1 MAASPARTTRPA
13 KTMSDTGFV
22 IRIGVVFAVLALGA
36 ALLVLAARQDSD
48 AVPTLPDAIES
59 VTPTPNAI
67 ADPMT
72 QIGANLNDTY
82 TGVLQFDGVE
92 IPEDQLARIVEL
104 GQVSFD
110 PGDEREFTEFDA
122 GQHTVTV
129 VYWHQTETRE
139 NDAHTFAWHFRVA
152 A

>member
-1 MAASPARTTRPA
+1 
-13 KTMSDTGFV
+13 MSDNGFV
-22 IRIGVVFAVLALGA
+22 IRIGIVVAVIALGI
-36 ALLVLAARQDSD
+36 ALLVVAARQDSD
-48 AVPTLPDAIES
+48 AVPTLPADLES
-59 VTPTPNAI
+59 VSPAPNAI

-72 QIGANLNDTY
+72 QIGVNLGDTF

-104 GQVSFD
+104 GQVTFD
-110 PGDEREFTEFDA
+110 PGDGREFTKFDA

-139 NDAHTFAWHFRVA
+139 NDSHRFTWHFRVA

>member
-1 MAASPARTTRPA
+1 MAVAPARTTR
-13 KTMSDTGFV
+13 KSMSDTGFV
-22 IRIGVVFAVLALGA
+22 IRIGVMCAVLALGV
-36 ALLVLAARQDSD
+36 ALLVISAHQKSD

-59 VTPTPNAI
+59 VSPAPNAI

-72 QIGANLNDTY
+72 QIGANLVDTY

-104 GQVSFD
+104 GQVTFD
-110 PGDEREFTEFDA
+110 PGEGQEFSKFDA
-122 GQHTVTV
+122 GQHTITV

-139 NDAHTFAWHFRVA
+139 TDAHTFSWRFRVA

>member
-1 MAASPARTTRPA
+1 MTAAPARTTRKP
-13 KTMSDTGFV
+13 MSDTGFAV
-22 IRIGVVFAVLALGA
+22 RIGVMFAVLALGA
-36 ALLVLAARQDSD
+36 ALLVLSTRQPSD
-48 AVPTLPDAIES
+48 ADPTLPAEVEAVS
-59 VTPTPNAI
+59 PAPNAI
-67 ADPMT
+67 ADP
-72 QIGANLNDTY
+72 QAQLSVNLTDTY
-82 TGVLQFDGVE
+82 TGVLKFDGVE

-110 PGDEREFTEFDA
+110 PGDDQEFTKFDA

-139 NDAHTFAWHFRVA
+139 NDAHTFSWHFRVA

>member
-1 MAASPARTTRPA
+1 MAAAPARPRTQRKP
-13 KTMSDTGFV
+13 MSDTGFIV
-22 IRIGVVFAVLALGA
+22 RIGIVCAVLALGVS
-36 ALLVLAARQDSD
+36 LLVISANQESD
-48 AVPTLPDAIES
+48 AVPTIPDAIEAVS
-59 VTPTPNAI
+59 PAPNDI

-72 QIGANLNDTY
+72 QIGVNLGDTF

-104 GQVSFD
+104 GEVTFN
-110 PGDEREFTEFDA
+110 PGDGREFTEFDA

-129 VYWHQTETRE
+129 VYWHQTESRE